1 MNQPLGLYYRLQA
14 ELRRRVMS
22 DKTNPRVPPI
32 RRRASTDVSM
42 FFRLLAVVG
51 GLLLAVSLIM
61 QSVQ

>member
-1 MNQPLGLYYRLQA
+1 
-14 ELRRRVMS
+14 MS